1 MAKDQ
6 ALPPVVRP
14 RTPPPRQTGAVSA
27 RAEEHVA
34 KKKFNPVHFFREVRT
49 EARKITWPSRR
60 ETWITSVM
68 VFIMVLL
75 TSIFF
80 FVVDAVL
87 GKVVQ
92 ELLTGFPSLQSLFHT
107 LGIGTGS

>member
-6 ALPPVVRP
+6 ALPPVARTRSRP
-14 RTPPPRQTGAVSA
+14 PAPRQTAAVSA
-27 RAEEHVA
+27 RAEEHA
-34 KKKFNPVHFFREVRT
+34 PKKRFNPAQFAREVRA

-68 VFIMVLL
+68 VFIMVVV

-80 FVVDAVL
+80 FLVDA
-87 GKVVQ
+87 GM
-92 ELLTGFPSLQSLFHT
+92 S
-107 LGIGTGS
+107 LGITQILKLGS